1 MSKTLKMPNR
11 SDLCEIYERTERIA
25 HFPPKVDILASRT
38 AVGKDQRTDWPIM
51 QMSYLVNDWK
61 Y

>member
-1 MSKTLKMPNR
+1 MSKTSKMPNR

-25 HFPPKVDILASRT
+25 HFPTKVDILASRT

-51 QMSYLVNDWK
+51 QMSCLVNDWK

>member
-1 MSKTLKMPNR
+1 MKLEKK
-11 SDLCEIYERTERIA
+11 
-25 HFPPKVDILASRT
+25 PPKWVIVSSRVDVDKIKELIRS
-38 AVGKDQRTDWPIM
+38 GWPIM

>member
-1 MSKTLKMPNR
+1 MSKTSKMPNR

-25 HFPPKVDILASRT
+25 HFPAKVDILASRT

>member
-25 HFPPKVDILASRT
+25 HFPAKVDILASRT
-38 AVGKDQRTDWPIM
+38 PGQLSAKIKEQIGQLCK
-51 QMSYLVNDWK
+51 
-61 Y
+61 

>member
-1 MSKTLKMPNR
+1 MPNR

-25 HFPPKVDILASRT
+25 HFSHQLDILASRT
-38 AVGKDQRTDWPIM
+38 AVGKDQRTGWPIM
-51 QMSYLVNDWK
+51 QMSNVANDRK